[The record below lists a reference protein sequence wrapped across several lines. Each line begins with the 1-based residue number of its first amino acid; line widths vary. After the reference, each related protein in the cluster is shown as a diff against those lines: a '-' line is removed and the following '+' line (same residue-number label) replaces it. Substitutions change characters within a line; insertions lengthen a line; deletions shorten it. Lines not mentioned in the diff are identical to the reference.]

1 MEQQKRDNK
10 HIDKK
15 SLYLKKLRSYKKMI
29 ICETEQLSNIS
40 YLNIYVSCFLEKNK
54 KYVIQIYF

>member
-10 HIDKK
+10 HIDNK
-15 SLYLKKLRSYKKMI
+15 SLYLKKLQSCKKMI